1 MQIDLD
7 KQIARARVA
16 RPMPLDFSVLA
27 DGVVRNN
34 MGIGGFTVTA
44 RASVEGGRVTL
55 HPTDQGFL
63 LAGDAPSQPGES
75 MRRMKVVDW
84 SDPNKTAL
92 DPED

>member
-7 KQIARARVA
+7 KQIARARVP

-44 RASVEGGRVTL
+44 LASVEGGRVIL
-55 HPTDQGFL
+55 HPTDQGFA
-63 LAGDAPSQPGES
+63 LAGDAPSQPGEA
-75 MRRMKVVDW
+75 MRRMKVFDW